1 MPTNLDRRLMLLASS
16 VAPIAAATA
25 AVAIGFLAAM
35 FAAFAAGARE
45 LGMTLGWIN
54 DALVLV
60 SYALAAPIAIA
71 VARLLRDA
79 GRITGTMLLA
89 LGLAAVAGITALQW
103 FLVVGVLTFEE
114 EIGPVS
120 IAFAAFGA
128 WTVATGW
135 LGARSGTMPKGGRMG
150 LLGASYVGFPF
161 WAIHVGRSLRRRAQ
175 SGQDLSGAGD
185 PDRP

>member
-1 MPTNLDRRLMLLASS
+1 MPTNLDRGLMLVASS

-35 FAAFAAGARE
+35 FAAFAAGDRE

-54 DALVLV
+54 DTLVLV
-60 SYALAAPIAIA
+60 TYALAAPIVIA

-79 GRITGTMLLA
+79 GRIAGALLLA

-103 FLVVGVLTFEE
+103 LLVVGVLTFEE

-128 WTVATGW
+128 WTVVAGW
-135 LGARSGTMPKGGRMG
+135 LGARNGTMPKGGRMG

-161 WAIHVGRSLRRRAQ
+161 WTIHVGRSLRKQAQ
-175 SGQDLSGAGD
+175 SGQNVSGGGD
-185 PDRP
+185 PGRP